1 MIDIAVFADIHGNHS
16 ALQACIDY
24 AMGRGITNFLLLGD
38 YVSDCPYPQKTME
51 LIYVLKQYF
60 NTCIIRGNREEYL
73 LNYRK
78 KGGEGWKAGSSSG
91 SLLYTYNNLTDK
103 DFDFFASLQNQ
114 GVYEMPGMPKF
125 QYCHGS
131 PENTSEVLIRE
142 KRNTKRIL
150 AHMNTSLLLHGH
162 VHIQDAYVYRG
173 KKPLAPDLSGFP
185 GLTAGK
191 RSSVYFTETEKHGKK
206 SLFSLS
212 MTGKRY

>member
-1 MIDIAVFADIHGNHS
+1 MMDIAVFADIHGNHS

-24 AMGRGITNFLLLGD
+24 TMERGITNFILLGD

-73 LNYRK
+73 LNYK
-78 KGGEGWKAGSSSG
+78 KRGGEGWKAGSSSG
-91 SLLYTYNNLTDK
+91 SLLYTYNNLTEK

-114 GVYEMPGMPKF
+114 GIYEMPGMPKF

-173 KKPLAPDLSGFP
+173 KKNGRTRIYRYSVVPWRKDAVLHSSR
-185 GLTAGK
+185 K
-191 RSSVYFTETEKHGKK
+191 REDMGRRAYSA
-206 SLFSLS
+206 
-212 MTGKRY
+212 